1 MTDSHPLD
9 NLRPG
14 ADVTSADNEEVGKL
28 HAVIM
33 DPRDN
38 RVTHIVVNTGP
49 HFPEPGFDAPDL
61 ITVPVDEMED
71 AQEEKV
77 ILKCTKPRFA
87 KMPQYVE
94 RRYAP
99 PPPPRS
105 ERLPEEPERPSH
117 LLWDV
122 GAALVAALSG
132 SSGIG
137 IPGGLGVPAE
147 HFRKAKF
154 ERQILDDAP
163 VWRLEPFS
171 HIGDVERVLVD
182 EESDEIVALVIRRGV
197 LFHHDVV
204 LPIDH
209 VTEVLDGFINVR
221 ISDEELDRLDAYHPP
236 PDE

>member
-1 MTDSHPLD
+1 MTDAHPLD

-14 ADVTSADNEEVGKL
+14 ADVMSADNEEVGKL

-49 HFPEPGFDAPDL
+49 HFPEPGFGAPDL
-61 ITVPVDEMED
+61 ITVPVDEMAD

-77 ILKCTKPRFA
+77 LLKCTKRRFS
-87 KMPQYVE
+87 KMPLYAE

-99 PPPPRS
+99 PPPSGS
-105 ERLPEEPERPSH
+105 ERPPREPEGPAH
-117 LLWDV
+117 VLWDV
-122 GAALVAALSG
+122 GASLVAALGASG
-132 SSGIG
+132 GF
-137 IPGGLGVPAE
+137 GVPAE
-147 HFRKAKF
+147 TFRKAKF
-154 ERQILDDAP
+154 ERQILNDAP

-171 HIGDVERVLVD
+171 HIGDVERVLID
-182 EESDEIVALVIRRGV
+182 EETDEIVALVIRRGV
-197 LFHHDVV
+197 LFHHEVV

-221 ISDEELDRLDAYHPP
+221 ISDEELTQLDAYHAPP
-236 PDE
+236 EER

>member
-1 MTDSHPLD
+1 MADSHPLD

-14 ADVTSADNEEVGKL
+14 ADVTSVDDEDVGKL

-49 HFPEPGFDAPDL
+49 HFPEPGFGAPNL
-61 ITVPVDEMED
+61 ITVPVDEMAD

-77 ILKCTKPRFA
+77 ILKCTKRQFS
-87 KMPQYVE
+87 KMPLYVE
-94 RRYAP
+94 RRYTP
-99 PPPPRS
+99 PPPSQS
-105 ERLPEEPERPSH
+105 ERLPQEPEGPGH

-122 GAALVAALSG
+122 GTTLVAALAASG
-132 SSGIG
+132 GIG
-137 IPGGLGVPAE
+137 IPAE
-147 HFRKAKF
+147 SFRKAKF

-182 EESDEIVALVIRRGV
+182 EETDEIVALVIRRGV
-197 LFHHDVV
+197 IFHHDVV
-204 LPIDH
+204 LPIDY

-221 ISDEELDRLDAYHPP
+221 ISDKELAKLDAYHASP
-236 PDE
+236 

>member
-14 ADVTSADNEEVGKL
+14 ADVMSGDDEKVGKL

-33 DPRDN
+33 NPRDN

-49 HFPEPGFDAPDL
+49 HFPEPGFGAPNL
-61 ITVPVDEMED
+61 VTVPVDEMAD
-71 AQEEKV
+71 AGEEKV
-77 ILKCTKPRFA
+77 ILKCTKRRFS
-87 KMPQYVE
+87 KMPPYVE
-94 RRYAP
+94 RRYTP
-99 PPPPRS
+99 PPPSQS
-105 ERLPEEPERPSH
+105 ERLPQEPERPAH

-122 GAALVAALSG
+122 GVALVAALA
-132 SSGIG
+132 SSTSIG
-137 IPGGLGVPAE
+137 IPAE
-147 HFRKAKF
+147 SFRKAKF

-182 EESDEIVALVIRRGV
+182 EETDEIVALVIRRGV
-197 LFHHDVV
+197 LFHHDAV
-204 LPIDH
+204 LPIDY

-221 ISDEELDRLDAYHPP
+221 ISDEELTQLDAYHTPP
-236 PDE
+236 

>member
-1 MTDSHPLD
+1 MTDSHRLE

-33 DPRDN
+33 DPRDD

-49 HFPEPGFDAPDL
+49 HFPQPGFGAPNL
-61 ITVPVDEMED
+61 ITVPVEQMAD
-71 AQEEKV
+71 AREEKV
-77 ILKCTKPRFA
+77 VLKCTKQGFSR
-87 KMPQYVE
+87 MPSYVE
-94 RRYAP
+94 RRFIP
-99 PPPPRS
+99 PPPSES
-105 ERLPEEPERPSH
+105 ERSPGERPTH

-122 GAALVAALSG
+122 GAALAAALTASG
-132 SSGIG
+132 GI
-137 IPGGLGVPAE
+137 GVPAE
-147 HFRKAKF
+147 SFRKAKF

-182 EESDEIVALVIRRGV
+182 EETDEIVALVIRRGV
-197 LFHHDVV
+197 LFHHEVV
-204 LPIDH
+204 LPIDY

-221 ISDEELDRLDAYHPP
+221 ISDEELTQLDAYHAPP
-236 PDE
+236 EGR

>member
-1 MTDSHPLD
+1 MADSHPLD

-14 ADVTSADNEEVGKL
+14 TDVTSADNEEVGKL

-49 HFPEPGFDAPDL
+49 HFPEPGFGAPDL
-61 ITVPVDEMED
+61 ITVPVDEMAD

-77 ILKCTKPRFA
+77 ILKCTKGQFS

-94 RRYAP
+94 RRYTP
-99 PPPPRS
+99 PPPSQS
-105 ERLPEEPERPSH
+105 ERLPRERERPGH

-122 GAALVAALSG
+122 GEALVAALAASG
-132 SSGIG
+132 GIG
-137 IPGGLGVPAE
+137 IPTE

-182 EESDEIVALVIRRGV
+182 EETDEIVALVIRRGV
-197 LFHHDVV
+197 IFHHDVV

-221 ISDEELDRLDAYHPP
+221 ISDKELTQLDAYHAPP
-236 PDE
+236 

>member
-1 MTDSHPLD
+1 MTDAHPLD

-14 ADVTSADNEEVGKL
+14 ADVMSADNEEVGKL

-38 RVTHIVVNTGP
+38 RVTHVVVNTGP
-49 HFPEPGFDAPDL
+49 HFPEPGFGAPNL
-61 ITVPVDEMED
+61 ITVPVEEMKD
-71 AQEEKV
+71 AQEERV
-77 ILKCTKPRFA
+77 ILKCTKRRFA
-87 KMPQYVE
+87 EMPPYVE

-99 PPPPRS
+99 PPPS
-105 ERLPEEPERPSH
+105 GSERPSRGPAGPAH
-117 LLWDV
+117 VLWDV
-122 GAALVAALSG
+122 GASLVAALAASG
-132 SSGIG
+132 GF
-137 IPGGLGVPAE
+137 GVPTE
-147 HFRKAKF
+147 TFRKAKF

-171 HIGDVERVLVD
+171 HIGDVERVLID
-182 EESDEIVALVIRRGV
+182 EETDEIVALVIRRGV

-221 ISDEELDRLDAYHPP
+221 ISDEELSHLEAYHVP
-236 PDE
+236 PDK

>member
-49 HFPEPGFDAPDL
+49 HFPEPGFGAPNL
-61 ITVPVDEMED
+61 ITVPVDEMAD

-77 ILKCTKPRFA
+77 ILKCTKRQFS

-94 RRYAP
+94 RRYTP
-99 PPPPRS
+99 PPSQS
-105 ERLPEEPERPSH
+105 ERVPRERERPSH

-122 GAALVAALSG
+122 GAALVAALAASG
-132 SSGIG
+132 GIG
-137 IPGGLGVPAE
+137 IPAE
-147 HFRKAKF
+147 SFRKAKF

-182 EESDEIVALVIRRGV
+182 EETDEIVALVIRRGV
-197 LFHHDVV
+197 IFHHDVV

-221 ISDEELDRLDAYHPP
+221 ISDKELTQLDAYHAPP
-236 PDE
+236 

>member
-1 MTDSHPLD
+1 MTDSRALD

-33 DPRDN
+33 NPKDN

-49 HFPEPGFDAPDL
+49 HFPEPGFGAPNL
-61 ITVPVDEMED
+61 ITVPVDQMAD

-77 ILKCTKPRFA
+77 ILKCTKRRFS

-94 RRYAP
+94 RRYTP
-99 PPPPRS
+99 PPPSRS
-105 ERLPEEPERPSH
+105 ERAPRERSTH

-122 GAALVAALSG
+122 GVALAAALAASG
-132 SSGIG
+132 SIG
-137 IPGGLGVPAE
+137 IPTE
-147 HFRKAKF
+147 SFRKAKF

-171 HIGDVERVLVD
+171 HIGDVERVLVN
-182 EESDEIVALVIRRGV
+182 EETDEIVALVIRRGV

-204 LPIDH
+204 LPIDY

-221 ISDEELDRLDAYHPP
+221 ISDEELRQLAAYDAPP
-236 PDE
+236 ERR